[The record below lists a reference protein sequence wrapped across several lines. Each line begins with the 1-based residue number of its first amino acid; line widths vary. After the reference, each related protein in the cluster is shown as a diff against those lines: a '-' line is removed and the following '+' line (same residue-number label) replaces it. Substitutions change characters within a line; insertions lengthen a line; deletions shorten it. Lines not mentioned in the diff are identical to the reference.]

1 MTDKLHFPI
10 IHMNGNNGQVLLEEY
25 QNAMKAAIDLRDAFS
40 KIEFHPRDYYPLGV
54 DQYDNAKAQRL
65 EVMKMLNDIDGYLT
79 GHAINIYQQ
88 INRE

>member
-1 MTDKLHFPI
+1 M

-25 QNAMKAAIDLRDAFS
+25 QNAMTAAIKLREEFS